1 MTHLKKSPDQTNSGM
16 DIPDAAI
23 ERIARAMLPMIQR
36 YYESDDGKRELA
48 AWKQKHE
55 GGNLC
60 ESIMTLSSLA
70 WTPAMAT

>member
-36 YYESDDGKRELA
+36 YYESDDGN
-48 AWKQKHE
+48 
-55 GGNLC
+55 G
-60 ESIMTLSSLA
+60 SSSQTTIRNAL
-70 WTPAMAT
+70 PSSSDSS

>member
-36 YYESDDGKRELA
+36 REFA

-55 GGNLC
+55 GETYANQ
-60 ESIMTLSSLA
+60 
-70 WTPAMAT
+70 